1 MILPASFVQQPTMK
15 NLLLSLALAINL
27 SAFAAEKPLLKDDF
41 ADPKLKERR
50 AMRGDWKF
58 AGGVATCT
66 QDDALYKKFQDHG
79 PILFYDLAH
88 TDATVRFSFKAEGAK
103 TLVFTANGEKGHV
116 FRFVMSATG
125 TSIRAFPPEGA
136 AKSIALATEKLPLKS
151 GAWVPV
157 EVKLHGAKATVKI
170 GDAPAKTYEHASL
183 ARAKTNLS
191 VGFSFGTVSVKE
203 FVVTQ

>member
-1 MILPASFVQQPTMK
+1 MNRHLI
-15 NLLLSLALAINL
+15 LALIVLA
-27 SAFAAEKPLLKDDF
+27 SAFTSVGADTPLLKDDF
-41 ADPKLKERR
+41 SDPKFKERR

-66 QDDALYKKFQDHG
+66 QDDALYTKFQAHG
-79 PILFYDLAH
+79 PIIFYDLAL

-125 TSIRAFPPEGA
+125 TSIRAFPTDKPDV
-136 AKSIALATEKLPLKS
+136 KSIALATEKLPLKS
-151 GAWVPV
+151 GVWTPV

-170 GDAPAKTYEHASL
+170 GDSPAKTYEHESL
-183 ARAKTNLS
+183 AAPKVNLS
-191 VGFSFGTVSVKE
+191 VGFSFGSVSVKE
-203 FVVTQ
+203 FVVTKQG